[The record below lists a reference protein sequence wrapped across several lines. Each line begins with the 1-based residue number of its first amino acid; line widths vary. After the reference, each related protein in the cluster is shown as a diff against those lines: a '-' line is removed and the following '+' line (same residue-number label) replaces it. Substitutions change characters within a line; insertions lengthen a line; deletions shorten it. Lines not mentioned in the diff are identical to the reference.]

1 VFASNEGDGSSL
13 QEKIFFFF
21 SEKVKQKVDE
31 LG

>member
-13 QEKIFFFF
+13 QEKIFFF